1 MTILDAAKPSS
12 ALSHPPHPFYPA
24 EVELIGY
31 LANDKSTL
39 SLLGIF
45 LAGLI
50 IICTTSWIVVSK
62 YYPRVRTVDKWALLW
77 FMCSE

>member
-1 MTILDAAKPSS
+1 MTILDTAKSGS
-12 ALSHPPHPFYPA
+12 VLAHPPHPFYPV

-50 IICTTSWIVVSK
+50 IICTASWFVVSK
-62 YYPRVRTVDKWALLW
+62 YYPQVRTIDKWALLW